1 MTSKYTNSI
10 QPSPDDLR
18 KTSSAYL
25 AGGKKQEEWI
35 IEDLFIDGE
44 TLKAI
49 INMKSFYQPQPE
61 NIAFHLSFITAL
73 EFTSQLAIVY
83 LHHWAQL
90 KDKTNEVWLV
100 KSICEVGSPI
110 TNPDCIEVYMQ
121 VKSIRKFQG
130 KVYANQEFFITDH
143 NQGQMRIEL
152 TGLMEL

>member
-1 MTSKYTNSI
+1 MQY
-10 QPSPDDLR
+10 R
-18 KTSSAYL
+18 KLILFSFFSCLIFFAQ
-25 AGGKKQEEWI
+25 AQNDWPKEIPISNGGKI
-35 IEDLFIDGE
+35 TI
-44 TLKAI
+44 
-49 INMKSFYQPQPE
+49 YQPQPE